1 MFSLRNIPAK
11 YFCTLLLIHCFCSG
25 KLCGADRYWDSDGNT
40 SGLGNSNGSW
50 SSGGVWSSTTGGT
63 DAKSWVNGSTA
74 IFSDGS
80 PTITADV
87 AGAATLDGITI
98 LGSNSNITIAD
109 AGESL
114 ALDGFSTFNIADGS
128 NLSVNT
134 ILDYQGTGVLTKTGK
149 GVLSFGVNNSGS
161 GPGINETYIAQG
173 KIDLGS
179 SVTDWYG
186 GILGGD
192 IGKTMVGGLGTIDDT
207 LTVGSDNGEIDFIS
221 PGLGSASSFS
231 SASSLKQSPSG
242 RSSGAIGKFTT
253 TTLNWN
259 GGGVYD
265 WEIKTFTADN
275 SANHTK
281 FDVLSVG
288 TINFNDKASDAYTV
302 NIMSVSNDAGAV
314 GAVTNPDQTW
324 QDHLGTNGFKFLTA
338 STVSGMTETGN
349 NVSDFFN
356 IRADDFYYTNN
367 NWYGTWDVYR
377 SGNDFYLTYSVAP
390 EPSTYVMISALFLF
404 IGGNRS
410 SRKSIRSI
418 FSILKNKFVKKD
430 NSQTTAVSS

>member
-80 PTITADV
+80 PTVTADLANV
-87 AGAATLDGITI
+87 TIDGITVT
-98 LGSNSNITIAD
+98 GSNSNITIAN
-109 AGESL
+109 GSGSL
-114 ALDGFSTFNIADGS
+114 ELSSGGSGNFNIAAGS
-128 NLSVNT
+128 NLSINET
-134 ILDYQGTGVLTKTGK
+134 LDYQSTGILNKTGEGVLT
-149 GVLSFGVNNSGS
+149 FGVNNAGS
-161 GPGINETYIAQG
+161 GAISTSIGQG
-173 KIDLGS
+173 KIDLNS
-179 SVTDWYG
+179 SVTDLVG
-186 GILGGD
+186 GITGYGSD
-192 IGKTMVGGLGTIDDT
+192 KSMVGGLGTLDS
-207 LTVGSDNGEIDFIS
+207 LTIGSDNGEIDFIS

-231 SASSLKQSPSG
+231 SASSLKQKPSG
-242 RSSGAIGKFTT
+242 RSSGAVGKFTVN
-253 TTLNWN
+253 TLNWN

-265 WEIKTFTADN
+265 WEIKTFTKDN

-338 STVSGMTETGN
+338 PNVSGMTETGY

-418 FSILKNKFVKKD
+418 FSILKNKFVNKD

>member
-1 MFSLRNIPAK
+1 MLLVNYFSVK
-11 YFCTLLLIHCFCSG
+11 TY
-25 KLCGADRYWDSDGNT
+25 GADLYWDSDANT

-50 SSGGVWSSTTGGT
+50 SSEVWSSDTDGT

-80 PTITADV
+80 PTITADLANV
-87 AGAATLDGITI
+87 TIDGITVT
-98 LGSNSNITIAD
+98 GSNANITIAN
-109 AGESL
+109 GSGSL
-114 ALDGFSTFNIADGS
+114 ELSSGGSGNFNIAAGS
-128 NLSVNT
+128 NLSINET
-134 ILDYQGTGVLTKTGK
+134 LDYQSTGMLTKTGM
-149 GVLSFGVNNSGS
+149 GVLTFGVNNTGS
-161 GPGINETYIAQG
+161 GPNFTTIEQG
-173 KIDLGS
+173 KIDLNSG
-179 SVTDWYG
+179 VTDLIG
-186 GILGGD
+186 GIFGSGSD
-192 IGKTMVGGLGTIDDT
+192 KSMVGGLGTIDNT
-207 LTVGSDNGEIDFIS
+207 LTIGSDNNEIDFIS

-231 SASSLKQSPSG
+231 SADSLKQSPSG
-242 RSSGAIGKFTT
+242 RSSGAVGKFTT

-265 WEIKTFTADN
+265 WEIKTFTKDN

-281 FDVLSVG
+281 FDVLSVS

-418 FSILKNKFVKKD
+418 FSTLKNKFSKQNKKFI
-430 NSQTTAVSS
+430 TAELS

>member
-1 MFSLRNIPAK
+1 MFSLKNIQNFHLV
-11 YFCTLLLIHCFCSG
+11 FCFSLFFTMTWKVF
-25 KLCGADRYWDSDGNT
+25 ANTNYWDTDG
-40 SGLGNSNGSW
+40 SSSLSADW
-50 SSGGVWSSTTGGT
+50 SSSNWNLSADGDAMGAYQPWNDSYPSSP
-63 DAKSWVNGSTA
+63 NYA
-74 IFSDGS
+74 IFSASTDANGSSTIAADLDVTLLGITVEEGDITISADDGS
-80 PTITADV
+80 ITLSGNAD
-87 AGAATLDGITI
+87 
-98 LGSNSNITIAD
+98 
-109 AGESL
+109 
-114 ALDGFSTFNIADGS
+114 FNVADGS
-128 NLSVNT
+128 TLSVNEPVLYSGYT
-134 ILDYQGTGVLTKTGK
+134 LDKTGK
-149 GVLSFGVNNSGS
+149 GLLTFGGGVG
-161 GPGINETYIAQG
+161 GATTINQG
-173 KIDLGS
+173 KIDIASGLDLSSGVFTGTSGAGS
-179 SVTDWYG
+179 SKSV
-186 GILGGD
+186 I
-192 IGKTMVGGLGTIDDT
+192 GGLGTVDSVTI
-207 LTVGSDNGEIDFIS
+207 GSDNGEIDFIS
-221 PGLGSASSFS
+221 PGLGYSTSLSN
-231 SASSLKQSPSG
+231 ASSLKQKPSE
-242 RSSGAIGKFTT
+242 RSSGAVGKFTID
-253 TTLNWN
+253 TLNWN

-265 WEIKTFTADN
+265 WEIKTFTKDN

-338 STVSGMTETGN
+338 TNVTGMSETGN

-418 FSILKNKFVKKD
+418 FSILKNKFAKKD